1 MSDALEKRIKK
12 HIIGK
17 PHRFLAVSPLGFEQ
31 TLSRELEI
39 ILGESA
45 TEQPHATG
53 DGKVEFTT
61 KLTEAWKVVA
71 VSRIANRVLMEVAKT
86 SANSKRKQAKF
97 LGNFTFRVILSG
109 ATLVAKSKDL

>member
-45 TEQPHATG
+45 TEPPHVIG

-61 KLTEAWKVVA
+61 KL
-71 VSRIANRVLMEVAKT
+71 SL
-86 SANSKRKQAKF
+86 
-97 LGNFTFRVILSG
+97 
-109 ATLVAKSKDL
+109 